1 MPPKA
6 ITGGGGNAGL
16 DQLKAQLKDEWAN
29 EAKFSANLRLLRAIA
44 VFASGI
50 IVARNFG
57 EALFAQ

>member
-6 ITGGGGNAGL
+6 LTAGTGGGMG
-16 DQLKAQLKDEWAN
+16 DRLKAQLKDEWQN

>member
-1 MPPKA
+1 MPPIKA
-6 ITGGGGNAGL
+6 LTGSGAGGV
-16 DQLKAQLKDEWAN
+16 DRLKAQLKDEWQN
-29 EAKFSANLRLLRAIA
+29 DAKFSANLRLLRAIA